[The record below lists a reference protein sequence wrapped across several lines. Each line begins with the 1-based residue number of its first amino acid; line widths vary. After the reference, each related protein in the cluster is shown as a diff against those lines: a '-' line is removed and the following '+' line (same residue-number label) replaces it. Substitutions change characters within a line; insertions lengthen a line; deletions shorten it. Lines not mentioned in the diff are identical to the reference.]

1 MTRCKILRIGLTV
14 DIEVGN
20 KKLKAALEDDAMCQK
35 RFGKPM
41 TRYIRLRVGALDAA
55 ETLHDFWPPKSKP
68 ERVHELTGNRAGMF
82 SVDVKQPY
90 RLLFRPLNEPAGS
103 PESEQE
109 RWKLIKAI
117 EILSIEDTH
126 G

>member
-1 MTRCKILRIGLTV
+1 
-14 DIEVGN
+14 
-20 KKLKAALEDDAMCQK
+20 
-35 RFGKPM
+35 
-41 TRYIRLRVGALDAA
+41 
-55 ETLHDFWPPKSKP
+55 
-68 ERVHELTGNRAGMF
+68 MF

-90 RLLFRPLNEPAGS
+90 RLLFRPLNESTDS
-103 PESEQE
+103 PENEQE